1 MKRNAHWLV
10 GIATI
15 LSITLPIPSL
25 KPRGSPE
32 HSSGPELEDARG
44 LLTAYQTWR
53 DEFQQSGKE
62 ALVIPLGWTKGLSS
76 APSEAHGM
84 ATLDLVTGALSL
96 QVRALPAGS
105 HWDVWLVDNQP
116 GSGRSVKPEPGDT
129 MLRAGEFSAERSFL
143 RFAGSSLPQGF
154 DLDLLVLTPSG
165 ADPTQAG
172 VLFGAP
178 TLFQRLYAR
187 ERTAQRASASP
198 EDLAWSER
206 LFRFLL
212 EGLGATGTLAA
223 PADTQLGAL
232 VERGRDLFNKETFNG
247 NGRTCATCHPA
258 TNNLTID
265 PQFIATLP
273 PKDPLFVAEFVP
285 ALAENFE
292 NPALMRSLGLIL
304 ENIDGFEDLQNRFVM
319 RGVPHTLGL
328 STSLTPAPDGADGTT
343 LPPDQRTGWGGDGAP
358 GGGTLRDFA
367 IGAVTQHF
375 TLTLARVAGVDF
387 RLPSD
392 EDLDALEA
400 FQLSLGR
407 QEDLNLQALR
417 LRGTLPRRGKDLF
430 LAVDTVGGTTSAG
443 KCVLCH
449 NNAGATLAAIP
460 GANFNFNTGV
470 ENVEGRPADL
480 PPDGGFGRTHQ
491 EDVPG
496 FGNGTF
502 NTPPLVEAADT
513 GPFFHNNSVATLEE
527 AVAFYESEA
536 FENSPAAQF
545 LASRDSGGEDLLL
558 NEADIQAVSAF
569 LRVIN
574 VLENIRSSLSLTQGI
589 GRGGGEGA
597 GGAAPLAGGAL
608 RCDRG
613 PEGRASPSRGCCGA
627 TGGLAPGTDRHRA
640 DGSGAGKRQRAAGP
654 CSLDRAVGR
663 GLEELH
669 HTQRSGRDPV
679 QPARSGFRST
689 GRGCR

>member
-1 MKRNAHWLV
+1 
-10 GIATI
+10 
-15 LSITLPIPSL
+15 
-25 KPRGSPE
+25 
-32 HSSGPELEDARG
+32 
-44 LLTAYQTWR
+44 
-53 DEFQQSGKE
+53 
-62 ALVIPLGWTKGLSS
+62 
-76 APSEAHGM
+76 
-84 ATLDLVTGALSL
+84 
-96 QVRALPAGS
+96 
-105 HWDVWLVDNQP
+105 
-116 GSGRSVKPEPGDT
+116 
-129 MLRAGEFSAERSFL
+129 
-143 RFAGSSLPQGF
+143 
-154 DLDLLVLTPSG
+154 
-165 ADPTQAG
+165 
-172 VLFGAP
+172 
-178 TLFQRLYAR
+178 
-187 ERTAQRASASP
+187 
-198 EDLAWSER
+198 
-206 LFRFLL
+206 
-212 EGLGATGTLAA
+212 
-223 PADTQLGAL
+223 
-232 VERGRDLFNKETFNG
+232 
-247 NGRTCATCHPA
+247 
-258 TNNLTID
+258 
-265 PQFIATLP
+265 
-273 PKDPLFVAEFVP
+273 
-285 ALAENFE
+285 
-292 NPALMRSLGLIL
+292 MRSLGLIL
-304 ENIDGFEDLQNRFVM
+304 ENVDGFEDLQNRFVM
-319 RGVPHTLGL
+319 RGVPHTLAL
-328 STSLTPAPDGADGTT
+328 PTSLTPAPDGADGTT

-358 GGGTLRDFA
+358 GGGTLREFA

-387 RLPSD
+387 RLPSN
-392 EDLDALEA
+392 EELDALEA

-407 QEDLNLQALR
+407 QEELNLQTLR
-417 LRGTLPRRGKDLF
+417 LRGALPRRGKDLF

-470 ENVEGRPADL
+470 ENVEGRPPDL
-480 PPDGGFGRTHQ
+480 PPDGGFGRAHQ
-491 EDVPG
+491 DGVPG